1 MKRFYNF
8 DGTTIGTS
16 KAIALDRLPKTALA
30 TITNK
35 YPFPPY
41 NLKECIEFINADNE
55 KLYYISLIER
65 KTKLIF

>member
-30 TITNK
+30 TITKK
-35 YPFPPY
+35 YSFFPY
-41 NLKECIEFINADNE
+41 SLKKYIEFENADNE
-55 KLYYISLIER
+55 EHFRYH
-65 KTKLIF
+65 